1 MLANG
6 EDTGTFAVGDP
17 PSGAASM
24 AKTDVHDTGPV
35 ARRRRLKVGI
45 YLPNWTG
52 GLDAGQAPRWPEL
65 RSMAQLIEDVG
76 FDSLW
81 VADEFRYVFDDGDA
95 IAYWESATILGAA
108 AAVTKRIELGPLVAA
123 VGFRNPALLAR
134 MAMALDEVSGGRALL
149 GLGAGYDEAEHRAHG
164 FEWEHRV
171 SRLEEAA
178 SIISQLLR
186 TGHVDHQGRLFEMRD
201 VVLEPRGPRP
211 GGPPIIIGTIS
222 IGPRL
227 MRCVARFADAWNG
240 WLAFGDNRP
249 SAVRPHR
256 EALDAACREVGRD
269 PASLRRTV
277 GIAVAMSDTPFRY
290 GPFDLST
297 IALRGTPDEIASTL
311 DAFADEGI
319 SHVMVYAFPLTPAAL
334 EDFAPVL
341 ERLDAGG
348 R

>member
-1 MLANG
+1 MTDA
-6 EDTGTFAVGDP
+6 D
-17 PSGAASM
+17 GASAR
-24 AKTDVHDTGPV
+24 TL
-35 ARRRRLKVGI
+35 RRRPKVGI
-45 YLPNWTG
+45 YLPSWTG
-52 GLDAGQAPRWPEL
+52 GLDAGRAPRWPEL
-65 RSMAQLIEDVG
+65 RSLARLIEDVG

-108 AAVTKRIELGPLVAA
+108 AAVTSRVELGPLVAA

-134 MAMALDEVSGGRALL
+134 MTAALDEISDGRAAL

-186 TGHVDHQGRLFEMRD
+186 TGHVDHQGRFFQLRD

-211 GGPPIIIGTIS
+211 DGPPMIIGTIS

-227 MRCVARFADAWNG
+227 MRCVARFADGWNG
-240 WLAFGDNRP
+240 WLAFDDNRP

-256 EALDAACREVGRD
+256 ETLDAACREVGRD

-277 GIAVAMSDTPFRY
+277 GISIAMSDARFGY

-297 IALRGTPDEIASTL
+297 IALRGTSDEVAATL
-311 DAFADEGI
+311 AAFADEGI
-319 SHVMVYAFPLTPAAL
+319 DDVMVYAFPLTPAAI
-334 EDFAPVL
+334 EGFAPVL